1 MLGEF
6 HQQAKSDGK
15 ACHATY
21 ILSGFIEEVVPTN
34 DAMQIDGDDYL
45 MSSQPVPTQESST
58 SNVARTKMIRTI
70 ALADEDGVHGATKSI
85 SANPRLKEQICRV
98 DVDTCVQS
106 GSSGC
111 QSTTLVMSLT

>member
-21 ILSGFIEEVVPTN
+21 ILSGFIEEAVPTN

-58 SNVARTKMIRTI
+58 SNVARTKMIRTVT
-70 ALADEDGVHGATKSI
+70 LVDEDGVYGETKSI
-85 SANPRLKEQICRV
+85 SLILDSKSRFSELTSIHVYSLGPAAVRV
-98 DVDTCVQS
+98 RS
-106 GSSGC
+106 W
-111 QSTTLVMSLT
+111 